1 MIKFSIFII
10 IALFVTLVNSEN
22 SNDTF
27 NPLLYEDPEII
38 HPSKDAIQNIFDLM
52 IVIFIF
58 FLTEKFP
65 IAYPTMFFIFLFELF
80 VCALSFLFIIKAY
93 LLTKDFFFMIY
104 VIVYSVFSLYNIFC
118 NIVFIRR
125 VFLYYRIKRLENQ
138 EDFENQEHK
147 RFISQELKQ
156 FVNNELE
163 ELKSQQ
169 KLLRDRLKSIHCS
182 YFIYKAVYLVIF
194 IMHFIFF
201 IIASFKNYV
210 NYIAYW
216 VILIPSLIFIIYAI
230 YDYLIPRV
238 NIKSNGESKQRTVKC
253 NIADIFNNNVL
264 LRIIGICSHFL
275 FCAVVGPNALW
286 IKIYLTAV
294 AVFVTLIEKIDEQI
308 DQENDKF
315 DKGEI
320 KSDRESKSDNE
331 NENSGEEN

>member
-1 MIKFSIFII
+1 
-10 IALFVTLVNSEN
+10 
-22 SNDTF
+22 
-27 NPLLYEDPEII
+27 
-38 HPSKDAIQNIFDLM
+38 
-52 IVIFIF
+52 
-58 FLTEKFP
+58 
-65 IAYPTMFFIFLFELF
+65 
-80 VCALSFLFIIKAY
+80 
-93 LLTKDFFFMIY
+93 
-104 VIVYSVFSLYNIFC
+104 
-118 NIVFIRR
+118 
-125 VFLYYRIKRLENQ
+125 
-138 EDFENQEHK
+138 DFENQEHK

-169 KLLRDRLKSIHCS
+169 KLLRDRLKSIHS
-182 YFIYKAVYLVIF
+182 
-194 IMHFIFF
+194 
-201 IIASFKNYV
+201 SFKNYV

-294 AVFVTLIEKIDEQI
+294 A
-308 DQENDKF
+308 
-315 DKGEI
+315 
-320 KSDRESKSDNE
+320 
-331 NENSGEEN
+331 